1 MSQRGQPGRPST
13 SVSHL
18 DTREQHAA
26 GLLRVCTQ
34 PADEDDSKRTRR
46 GADALFFQ
54 GIEKRGE
61 VTDRDLRVF
70 VFRHAYGRGAQ
81 SPDARVVLGDRL
93 LQRGRIGQEVVVLD
107 RRKLRMRGGV
117 AGWAAAA
124 REDDPWGQGTT
135 AEIGDVADAVVG
147 EKSA

>member
-1 MSQRGQPGRPST
+1 MPWTGRSIQVAQWSLRDDLRTPPRPLSACFLRGPRSRGMSQRGQPGGPST

-26 GLLRVCTQ
+26 GLLRVCTL

-70 VFRHAYGRGAQ
+70 VFRHAYGRG
-81 SPDARVVLGDRL
+81 
-93 LQRGRIGQEVVVLD
+93 
-107 RRKLRMRGGV
+107 
-117 AGWAAAA
+117 
-124 REDDPWGQGTT
+124 
-135 AEIGDVADAVVG
+135 
-147 EKSA
+147 

>member
-1 MSQRGQPGRPST
+1 MSQRDRPST
-13 SVSHL
+13 LAPHL

-26 GLLRVCTQ
+26 GLLRVRTL
-34 PADEDDSKRTRR
+34 PADEDNSKRTRR
-46 GADALFFQ
+46 AADALFLH
-54 GIEKRGE
+54 GIEKRAE

-70 VFRHAYGRGAQ
+70 IFRHAHRRGAQ
-81 SPDARVVLGDRL
+81 SPDARVVLRDRL
-93 LQRGRIGQEVVVLD
+93 LQRGRIGQEVLVLD

-117 AGWAAAA
+117 AGWAAAT

-135 AEIGDVADAVVG
+135 AEIGDVTDAVVG